1 MDLRKAKKKYGG
13 ADSVSAVEGE
23 DDFGDDDDDDDG
35 ISEEELELIRSRTR

>member
-13 ADSVSAVEGE
+13 ADSVSAVEGV
-23 DDFGDDDDDDDG
+23 DDIDDNDDG

>member
-13 ADSVSAVEGE
+13 ADSLSAVEGV
-23 DDFGDDDDDDDG
+23 DDIDDNDDG